1 MENKKKYSIHN
12 VQNKSKKEHSQIDK
26 VYRKKKGTT
35 MYISA
40 LAFFL
45 VAFFV
50 IVFSPFFLGKAYDY
64 ETVELDNPQ
73 NISSSLNLVVDN
85 MEINREKGLFKIV
98 LRYQDDTGIKSLSNL
113 KSEYKLN
120 FINNKGKNEAKVKV
134 IKVSDE
140 FTTIYYENLPEDF
153 GVISVSIEP
162 RYVYPE
168 LEPSNDLE
176 NKEIKFY
183 VVDKDIPKNEKMK
196 IESESVLYKE
206 NFKYQIKSIV
216 QSIDS
221 EKENINRLI
230 LSNEILEKDI
240 KKIESN
246 LDFETVEEQTSSK
259 TKISSMQTT
268 IQNNEKQIKEIEEKI
283 NQQEEKIKHLEKVSS
298 DFE

>member
-1 MENKKKYSIHN
+1 MQSKKKYSIHN
-12 VQNKSKKEHSQIDK
+12 DQNKSKKEHSQIDK
-26 VYRKKKGTT
+26 VYKKRKGMT
-35 MYISA
+35 MYITAIS
-40 LAFFL
+40 FFL
-45 VAFFV
+45 VAFFA
-50 IVFSPFFLGKAYDY
+50 IVFSPFFLGKSYDY
-64 ETVELDNPQ
+64 ESVALDSPQ

-98 LRYQDDTGIKSLSNL
+98 IRYQDETGTKSLSNL
-113 KSEYKLN
+113 KSEYRLN
-120 FINNKGKNEAKVKV
+120 FINNKGKTEAKVKV
-134 IKVSDE
+134 LKVSDE
-140 FTTIYYENLPEDF
+140 FTTIYYENLPKDF
-153 GVISVSIEP
+153 GVISISIEP

-183 VVDKDIPKNEKMK
+183 AVDKDIQENKKMK
-196 IESESVLYKE
+196 VESESVLYRE
-206 NFKYQIKSIV
+206 NFKYQINSIV

-221 EKENINRLI
+221 EKENINRLV

-240 KKIESN
+240 KKIENN
-246 LDFETVEEQTSSK
+246 LDFETIEEQTTSK

-283 NQQEEKIKHLEKVSS
+283 IQKEEKIKHLEKISS